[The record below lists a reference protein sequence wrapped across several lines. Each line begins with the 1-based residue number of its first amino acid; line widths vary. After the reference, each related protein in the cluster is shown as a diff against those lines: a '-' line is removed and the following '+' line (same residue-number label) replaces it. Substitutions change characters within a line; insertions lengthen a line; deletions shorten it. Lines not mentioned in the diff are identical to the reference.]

1 MPAIIAPVLPVH
13 PTSRLVQGADSTGR
27 SYKKG
32 RPGGRPLL
40 TSNFDSFLEVVLNTE
55 ADFPKRCISRTT
67 LRVGCKEGLEDI
79 LSRIVN
85 AVIIREE

>member
-32 RPGGRPLL
+32 RLESRP
-40 TSNFDSFLEVVLNTE
+40 SIHSKAAF
-55 ADFPKRCISRTT
+55 AY
-67 LRVGCKEGLEDI
+67 
-79 LSRIVN
+79 
-85 AVIIREE
+85 